1 MADWGGRYNLFIKD
15 ECYSRCKENFSV
27 FLTMEFFSGIIL
39 FLIGFAVGSTIV
51 WFMRQK
57 ELDSSQAKEDVLKE
71 IFGNISREA
80 LDQNI
85 ETFLKLAENKF
96 GELLKSSDVQLD
108 EKKKLID
115 VSIKEMKNHLEGLGK
130 QTSELKGQMEASQKG
145 INELSDT
152 TSQLRQILSSSQ
164 ARGQWGERMV
174 EDILNFIGLVEGVN
188 YAKQIQE
195 GADRPDFT
203 FYLPKDRHIN
213 MDVKFPLSH
222 YENYLVAENENEQ
235 KNEKKAFL
243 SDVRN
248 HVKEIAKRNYINPE
262 AGTVDYV
269 LMFIPNESIYSFL
282 NQEDKELID
291 FSLSKR
297 ILLCSPI
304 TLYAILSLIRQ
315 AVSNFSLE
323 QRAGDIQAMVSAFKE
338 QWEKF
343 IEKLNA
349 LGKSI
354 GTIQKHY
361 DDLSGPRVRQ
371 LEKPMDKIIDLELN
385 SSDNDELE
393 NDAA

>member
-1 MADWGGRYNLFIKD
+1 
-15 ECYSRCKENFSV
+15 
-27 FLTMEFFSGIIL
+27 MELFSGIIL

-57 ELDSSQAKEDVLKE
+57 ELDSSQVKEDALKE

-80 LDQNI
+80 LDENI

-188 YAKQIQE
+188 YAKQIKE
-195 GADRPDFT
+195 GGDRPDFT

-222 YENYLVAENENEQ
+222 YENYLAAESENDR
-235 KNEKKAFL
+235 KSEKKAFL

-248 HVKEIAKRNYINPE
+248 HIKEIDKRNYINPE

-323 QRAGDIQAMVSAFKE
+323 QRAGDMQTMVSAFKE

-361 DDLSGPRVRQ
+361 DDLSGPRARQ
-371 LEKPMDKIIDLELN
+371 LEKPMDKIIDLELK
-385 SSDNDELE
+385 SVDNDQLE

>member
-1 MADWGGRYNLFIKD
+1 
-15 ECYSRCKENFSV
+15 
-27 FLTMEFFSGIIL
+27 
-39 FLIGFAVGSTIV
+39 
-51 WFMRQK
+51 
-57 ELDSSQAKEDVLKE
+57 
-71 IFGNISREA
+71 
-80 LDQNI
+80 
-85 ETFLKLAENKF
+85 
-96 GELLKSSDVQLD
+96 
-108 EKKKLID
+108 
-115 VSIKEMKNHLEGLGK
+115 
-130 QTSELKGQMEASQKG
+130 
-145 INELSDT
+145 
-152 TSQLRQILSSSQ
+152 
-164 ARGQWGERMV
+164 
-174 EDILNFIGLVEGVN
+174 
-188 YAKQIQE
+188 
-195 GADRPDFT
+195 
-203 FYLPKDRHIN
+203 

-222 YENYLVAENENEQ
+222 YESFLAAENEYDQ
-235 KNEKKAFL
+235 KSEKKAFL

-248 HVKEIAKRNYINPE
+248 HVKEIAKRNYINPQ

-323 QRAGDIQAMVSAFKE
+323 QRAGDMQAMVSAFKE

-343 IEKLNA
+343 VEKLNA

-371 LEKPMDKIIDLELN
+371 LEKPMDKIIDLELK
-385 SSDNDELE
+385 SSDNDQIE

>member
-1 MADWGGRYNLFIKD
+1 
-15 ECYSRCKENFSV
+15 
-27 FLTMEFFSGIIL
+27 MEFFSGIVL
-39 FLIGFAVGSTIV
+39 FLIGFVVGSTIV

-57 ELDSSQAKEDVLKE
+57 ELESSQVREDGLKE
-71 IFGNISREA
+71 IFGNISRKA

-115 VSIKEMKNHLEGLGK
+115 VSIKEMKNQLEGLGK

-145 INELSDT
+145 ITELSDT

-195 GADRPDFT
+195 GGDRPDFT

-222 YENYLVAENENEQ
+222 YESFLAAENENDQ
-235 KNEKKAFL
+235 KSEKKAFL

-248 HVKEIAKRNYINPE
+248 HVKEIAKRNYINPQ

-282 NQEDKELID
+282 NQEDKDLID

-323 QRAGDIQAMVSAFKE
+323 QRAGDMQALVSAFKE

-343 IEKLNA
+343 IEKLGA
-349 LGKSI
+349 LGKTI
-354 GTIQKHY
+354 GTVQKHY
-361 DDLSGPRVRQ
+361 DELSGPRARQ
-371 LEKPMDKIIDLELN
+371 LEKPMEKIVDLELKRP
-385 SSDNDELE
+385 DQDQIE